1 MLGPEEWRP
10 RAPRRK
16 ARCPH
21 RIRPIGSLHSLFQRL
36 LSRPHETASLNPD
49 ARTIW
54 QAPNWTLAVLLA
66 CLGMLG
72 PFSIDTYLPAFTGI
86 AVAIGATPV
95 EMQQTL
101 SAYLFGFAVMN
112 LFHGALSDSLGR
124 RPVVL
129 AGLAVFTLASVGC
142 ALSQNIGALV
152 FFRALQ
158 GMSAGAGIVI
168 SRAVIRDMF
177 PPADAQRVMAQV
189 TIYFGV
195 APAVAPMVGGF
206 LFTHGDWHAIF
217 WFLTGVGVVLFVAN
231 WKLLPETL
239 HDSHRQPFN
248 ARNLMRGYRSLG
260 SNPRFLM
267 LALASGIPF
276 NGMFLYVLSTPVFLG
291 EHLHLAPG
299 QFYWFFVLSIGGI
312 MSGAFLSGRMA
323 GRVKPSHQI
332 RYGFVVMAVVSI
344 ANLVLNLLFVA
355 EAWWAL
361 IPVALYSFG
370 WAMMVPVVTL
380 MVLDLVPERR
390 GMASSFQAF
399 IGSAANGLVAGIV
412 APLVMHSTV
421 ALAATS
427 LAMMSIGIVAW
438 LWVRP
443 RLRSA
448 ATTAVETA

>member
-1 MLGPEEWRP
+1 M
-10 RAPRRK
+10 
-16 ARCPH
+16 
-21 RIRPIGSLHSLFQRL
+21 
-36 LSRPHETASLNPD
+36 NPD

-54 QAPNWTLAVLLA
+54 QAPNWALAILLA

-86 AVAIGATPV
+86 AKAIGASPV

-101 SAYLFGFAVMN
+101 SAYLFGFAIMN
-112 LFHGALSDSLGR
+112 LFHGALSDSFGR

-129 AGLAVFTLASVGC
+129 VGLVVFTLASIGC
-142 ALSQNIGALV
+142 ALSHHIGALV

-158 GMSAGAGIVI
+158 GMSAGAGIVV

-177 PPADAQRVMAQV
+177 PPSDAQRVMSQV

-206 LFTHGDWHAIF
+206 LFVHAGWHSIF
-217 WFLTGVGVVLFVAN
+217 WLLTGVGVVLFVLN
-231 WKLLPETL
+231 WKVLPETL
-239 HDSHRQPFN
+239 HESDRQPFN
-248 ARNLMRGYRSLG
+248 AANLFRGYWRLA

-291 EHLHLAPG
+291 EILGLQPDE
-299 QFYWFFVLSIGGI
+299 FFWFFVLTIAGV

-323 GRVKPSHQI
+323 GRVKATHQI
-332 RYGFVVMAVVSI
+332 RYGFVVMAGVGVI
-344 ANLVLNLLFVA
+344 NLGLNLLFA
-355 EAWWAL
+355 PSAWWAL
-361 IPVALYSFG
+361 VPIALYAFG
-370 WAMMVPVVTL
+370 WATMVPVVTL

-390 GMASSFQAF
+390 GMASSLQAF
-399 IGSAANGLVAGIV
+399 VGSTANGFVAGVI
-412 APLVMHSTV
+412 APLVMHSPV

-427 LAMMSIGIVAW
+427 LAMMSIGVVAW
-438 LWVRP
+438 LAVKPHMRP
-443 RLRSA
+443 TPALA
-448 ATTAVETA
+448 AAQPNA